1 MQLLPFSATQYY
13 MTQDWG
19 SLTIAGLNK
28 HLYINTFIIKI
39 QILKKAESSI
49 TTVLFTKMLHIAT
62 LTILYIVR

>member
-39 QILKKAESSI
+39 QILKKAESSV
-49 TTVLFTKMLHIAT
+49 TTGPIYKNVTYSYANY
-62 LTILYIVR
+62 TI